1 MNQKS
6 SIKIYTIGYTKKSA
20 EKFFDLIRN
29 EDISTLIDVRLNNTS
44 QLSAFAKKD
53 DLEFFLHELCA
64 VQYLHIP
71 QLAPTQ
77 NILKAYKS
85 KSITWEDYEKEY
97 LKLLSTRDIDNII
110 QPDILNKS
118 CFLCSEYKPDN
129 CHRRLAVE
137 YLVEYFKLDAEVKHL
152 I

>member
-6 SIKIYTIGYTKKSA
+6 SIKIYTIGYTKKLA
-20 EKFFDLIRN
+20 KIFFNLIRN
-29 EDISTLIDVRLNNTS
+29 ENISTLIDVRLNNTS

-64 VQYLHIP
+64 VKYLHIP

-77 NILKAYKS
+77 DILKGYKS
-85 KSITWEDYEKEY
+85 KSITWKGYQSKY
-97 LKLLSTRDIDNII
+97 LDLLSKRNIDEII
-110 QPDILNKS
+110 NSEILDQS
-118 CFLCSEYKPDN
+118 CFLCSEHEPDN

-137 YLVEYFKLDAEVKHL
+137 YLVEYFDINAEIKHL
-152 I
+152 Q